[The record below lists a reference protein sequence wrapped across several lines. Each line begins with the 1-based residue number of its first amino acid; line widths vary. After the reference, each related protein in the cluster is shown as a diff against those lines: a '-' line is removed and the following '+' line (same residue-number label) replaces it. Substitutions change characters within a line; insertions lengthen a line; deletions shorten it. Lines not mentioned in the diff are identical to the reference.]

1 MGIPSAAPATIIGA
15 FTVGLVLV
23 LLESLRPLLVKRI
36 QASAAQVEWLVAS
49 LNVTLI
55 PVMLLGGLL
64 IDRIGVREVFFLGSF
79 FLAAGFCVLAS
90 SQSPRQALT
99 AVLLLGAGGACLNNS
114 SSVLMLSAFF
124 PDYPVASQNLGHV
137 FFALGALAAPAL
149 ARQLTQWLDF
159 RRTLYTIAIFSLLP
173 AVLAVFTE
181 RHALP
186 SAAGRAESSQ
196 VLHDPILWLCAVVF
210 FVYGPL
216 EDSVAIWTPRYLQD
230 AGFWEWRG
238 AWLLACFWLSFLAG
252 RLLAAFFFS
261 HDLVSSA
268 PAWSI
273 VLLATLAAVVI
284 GNLAGARSRAS
295 SVLGIA
301 LTGLVL
307 GPIFP
312 TLAGF
317 LFGHFT
323 EQRGTSF
330 GAMVAAGSFGRLFIP
345 PFIAAYGRRKT
356 VRQTMHVPIILALAV
371 ALGAIVLALY
381 SQLR

>member
-1 MGIPSAAPATIIGA
+1 MGISSAAPATIIGA
-15 FTVGLVLV
+15 FIVGLALV

-36 QASAAQVEWLVAS
+36 QAPEAQVDWLIAS
-49 LNVTLI
+49 INVTLI
-55 PVMLLGGLL
+55 PVMLLSGLL

-90 SQSPRQALT
+90 AQNPRQALT
-99 AVLLLGAGGACLNNS
+99 AILLLGAGGACLNNS
-114 SSVLMLSAFF
+114 SSILMLAAFF
-124 PDYPVASQNLGHV
+124 PNYPVASQNLGHV

-159 RRTLYTIAIFSLLP
+159 RRTLYAIAIFSLLP
-173 AVLAVFTE
+173 AVLAVFTQGDE
-181 RHALP
+181 LP
-186 SAAGRAESSQ
+186 SAAGPAQAQ
-196 VLHDPILWLCAVVF
+196 VLHDPILWLCALVY

-216 EDSVAIWTPRYLQD
+216 EDSVAIWAPRYLED
-230 AGFWEWRG
+230 VGFREWR
-238 AWLLACFWLSFLAG
+238 ATWLLACFWLSFLTG
-252 RLLAAFFFS
+252 RLLAAFLFN

-273 VLLATLAAVVI
+273 VLLGLLAAVVI
-284 GNLAGARSRAS
+284 GNLVGAQSRSNAA
-295 SVLGIA
+295 LGIA
-301 LTGLVL
+301 LMGLVL

-312 TLAGF
+312 TLAGV

-330 GAMVAAGSFGRLFIP
+330 GAMVAAGALGRLFIP
-345 PFIAAYGRRKT
+345 PFLAAYGRRKT
-356 VRQTMHVPIILALAV
+356 VRQTMLVPIILALAL